1 MAGTKVR
8 DVEKCEVSLLFGTVL
23 STEHSCCS
31 DCLSS
36 LVCIC
41 YSGARTDRL

>member
-8 DVEKCEVSLLFGTVL
+8 DVEKRGVSLFGSVL
-23 STEHSCCS
+23 STEHNYCS
-31 DCLSS
+31 DCLFS